1 WKKLPAD
8 VQKGLR
14 EAMAEATKYGNDLA
28 NSINEA
34 DKKKIVADNKAKIVK
49 LNKEQLAAWQKA
61 MAPVWKKFEP
71 GIGADLIKAAQAA
84 NK

>member
-1 WKKLPAD
+1 MD
-8 VQKGLR
+8 
-14 EAMAEATKYGNDLA
+14 EATKNGNDLA
-28 NSINEA
+28 NSINEN
-34 DKKKIVADNKAKIVK
+34 DRKKIVADNKAKIIK

-61 MAPVWKKFEP
+61 MAPVWKQFEP